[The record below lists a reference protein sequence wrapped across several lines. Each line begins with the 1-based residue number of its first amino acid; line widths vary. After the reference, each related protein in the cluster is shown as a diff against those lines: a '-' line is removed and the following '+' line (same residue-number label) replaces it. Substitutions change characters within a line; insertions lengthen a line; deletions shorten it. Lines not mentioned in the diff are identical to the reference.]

1 MVLRIG
7 FCVAVLAVCA
17 CLAPA
22 QEGSE
27 DAATAYRHG
36 VELHRAGD
44 LEGAIREYAASL
56 KLDPANPQAL
66 SNLGAA
72 YAAEGRYDEA
82 IAEYTKAL
90 ALDPSM
96 EGVRLNLGLAYYK
109 SARYGE
115 AEKEFAAV
123 HEATPGDVRPALLD
137 ADCALR
143 TGRTKEAAD
152 VLAPYATANEQNLAY
167 DYLYG
172 MALIRSGQVE
182 AGQVWVNRVMRDGD
196 SAEAHYLLGASLL
209 GKGDYPKAA
218 AELGQAAAKK
228 PDLPGLESYYG
239 QALLATGDGDGAE
252 AAFRKALKA
261 DANDFDAN
269 MQLAAILAQRGHP
282 GEALPLVE
290 RAAQVRPSSPE
301 AHVAL
306 ANLLAATGE
315 ADAAR
320 KERALV
326 AATWPDFSRKQ
337 ASAAAEARPAA
348 QLQGKQAPGFRLA
361 ELGTGRAV
369 ELGQFRGVRPVVLVF
384 GSYTCPQLRHA
395 AGRLNGL
402 YAKYGKRAAFLM
414 VYIREAHG
422 AGGGAWQSTENQREG
437 IDLEEA
443 KTAAQREANAKLCA
457 RRLHIGYPV
466 LPDEMAGEVEAAY
479 AAWPSRVYVV
489 GKDGVV
495 RYETALDEQSF
506 HDAELEAAIRQA
518 LEAKP

>member
-1 MVLRIG
+1 MFRI
-7 FCVAVLAVCA
+7 ALWIAAATVCA
-17 CLAPA
+17 SLAQA
-22 QEGSE
+22 QEGNE

-36 VELHRAGD
+36 VELHQAGD
-44 LEGAIREYAASL
+44 LNGAIREYQASL
-56 KLDPANPQAL
+56 KLDPKNPQAL

-72 YAAEGRYDEA
+72 YAAEGRYDDA
-82 IAEYTKAL
+82 IAEYRKAL
-90 ALDPSM
+90 ALDGSIG
-96 EGVRLNLGLAYYK
+96 GVRLNLGLAYYK

-123 HEATPGDVRPALLD
+123 HETTPEDVRPALLE

-143 TGRTKEAAD
+143 TGLAKEAAD
-152 VLAPYATANEQNLAY
+152 VLAPYATGNEQNLAY

-252 AAFRKALKA
+252 AAFRKALTA

-282 GEALPLVE
+282 GEALPLVQ
-290 RAAQVRPSSPE
+290 RATEVRPASPE

-320 KERALV
+320 KERDYV
-326 AATWPDFSRKQ
+326 AATWPDFARKQ
-337 ASAAAEARPAA
+337 EGSAKETRPAA
-348 QLQGKQAPGFRLA
+348 HLEGKQAPGFRLA
-361 ELGTGRAV
+361 ELASGRAV
-369 ELGQFRGVRPVVLVF
+369 ELAQFRGARPVVLVF

-395 AGRLNGL
+395 AGPINELSV
-402 YAKYGKRAAFLM
+402 KYGKRAAFLM

-422 AGGGAWQSTENQREG
+422 AGGGDWQSTENQREG
-437 IDLEEA
+437 IDLEDA
-443 KTAAQREANAKLCA
+443 KTPAQREANAKLCA

-506 HDAELEAAIRQA
+506 HKTELDAAIRQA
-518 LEAKP
+518 IETKP

>member
-1 MVLRIG
+1 MG
-7 FCVAVLAVCA
+7 VLATCA
-17 CLAPA
+17 CLALA

-27 DAATAYRHG
+27 DAATAYRRG
-36 VELHRAGD
+36 VALHQAGD
-44 LEGAIREYAASL
+44 LNGAIREYQASL

-72 YAAEGRYDEA
+72 YAAEGRYDDA
-82 IAEYTKAL
+82 IAEYNKAL
-90 ALDPSM
+90 ALDGSI

-123 HEATPGDVRPALLD
+123 HQTAPEDVRPALLD

-143 TGRTKEAAD
+143 TGQAKEAAD
-152 VLAPYATANEQNLAY
+152 VLAPYASGNEQNLAY

-218 AELGQAAAKK
+218 AKK

-252 AAFRKALKA
+252 AAFRKALAA

-282 GEALPLVE
+282 GEALPLVQ
-290 RAAQVRPSSPE
+290 RAAEARPASPE

-306 ANLLAATGE
+306 ANLLEATGE
-315 ADAAR
+315 GDAAR
-320 KERALV
+320 KEREHV
-326 AATWPDFSRKQ
+326 AATWPDFARKQ
-337 ASAAAEARPAA
+337 ESSAKETRPAA
-348 QLQGKQAPGFRLA
+348 HLQGKQAPGFRLTDLA
-361 ELGTGRAV
+361 SGRRVDLA
-369 ELGQFRGVRPVVLVF
+369 QFRGERPVVLVF
-384 GSYTCPQLRHA
+384 GSYTCPQFRHA
-395 AGRLNGL
+395 AGPLNGL
-402 YAKYGKRAAFLM
+402 SAKYGKRAAFLM

-422 AGGGAWQSTENQREG
+422 AGGGEWQSTENQRAG
-437 IDLEEA
+437 IDLADA
-443 KTAAQREANAKLCA
+443 KTPAQREASAKLCA

-479 AAWPSRVYVV
+479 SAWPSRVYVV

-506 HDAELEAAIRQA
+506 HEAELDAAIRKA
-518 LEAKP
+518 IEVKP

>member
-1 MVLRIG
+1 MLRIG
-7 FCVAVLAVCA
+7 WWIAAATVCA
-17 CLAPA
+17 FLARA
-22 QEGSE
+22 QEGNE

-36 VELHRAGD
+36 VELHQAGD
-44 LEGAIREYAASL
+44 LAGAIREYQASL
-56 KLDPANPQAL
+56 KLDAANPQAL

-82 IAEYTKAL
+82 IAEYNKAL
-90 ALDPSM
+90 ALDGSI

-115 AEKEFAAV
+115 AEKEFAAL
-123 HEATPGDVRPALLD
+123 HRAGPEDVRPALLE

-143 TGRTKEAAD
+143 TGQAKEAAD
-152 VLAPYATANEQNLAY
+152 VLAPYAAANEQNLAY

-209 GKGDYPKAA
+209 GQGDYPKAA

-252 AAFRKALKA
+252 AAFRKALA
-261 DANDFDAN
+261 GDANDFDAN

-282 GEALPLVE
+282 GEALPLVR
-290 RAAQVRPSSPE
+290 RAAEVRPASPE

-315 ADAAR
+315 ADGAR
-320 KERALV
+320 REREYV
-326 AATWPDFSRKQ
+326 AATWPDFARKQ
-337 ASAAAEARPAA
+337 ERAAKETRPVAH
-348 QLQGKQAPGFRLA
+348 LQGKQAPGFRLA

-369 ELGQFRGVRPVVLVF
+369 ELAQFRGVRPVVLVF

-395 AGRLNGL
+395 AGPLNGL

-422 AGGGAWQSTENQREG
+422 AGGGAWQSTENRREG
-437 IDLEEA
+437 IDLEDA
-443 KTAAQREANAKLCA
+443 KTPAQREANAKLCA
-457 RRLHIGYPV
+457 RRLHIGYRV

-506 HDAELEAAIRQA
+506 REAELEAAIRQA
-518 LEAKP
+518 FEAKP